1 MLRYNHSVVR
11 VLSVFSI
18 CVLSACGG
26 GGGGGDKSPPK
37 VIEVPKTIALSGVPQ
52 TSVNEMQTYS
62 FQTIVKNQAS
72 SNLSFSAEN
81 IPAWASINTNTG
93 LLSGTPSFDDSG
105 DYSNVT
111 IAVSDGTN
119 SATLTP
125 FSIEVVNVNRKPEM
139 LSQTSYEVLER
150 DEIGFVIEVSDPD
163 MDSVTISLQNQPDWL
178 TFDEASS
185 SLIGSASIED
195 SGDYQFNIVLNDG
208 AEESVSMPASI
219 LVTDA
224 TEVQGMVIDG
234 YISGA
239 LVFIDENLNNTFDDG
254 ELSSKTDSTGSYKLL
269 LPLDKIDLF
278 AVSPLR
284 AYVGEG
290 AQDLSRPELDFTTT
304 PITLSLPPIDI
315 RYRESDLI
323 QGVAISPFTEQLFE
337 MVNEKIILMASG
349 QISID
354 EMQFYIEKAKQA
366 ITRKLIADTNI
377 SVNETQTEAY
387 ITSLVFGD
395 FLANASDL
403 TVIATTAEAYVD
415 NMISQH
421 PSYDFDGDGIANGV
435 DTDDD
440 GDGIEDSVDLFP
452 FDATEWLD
460 SDGDGVGDNADAYPD
475 SELCY
480 IATDGD
486 GESCYLTLLAESS
499 ANLVAISEREVAY
512 LYQDNGNLVT
522 FDMVSKHVLNVQ
534 VIDNVSAMI
543 FHEGHQ
549 RLYLGFN
556 SSTLK
561 YLSKDYSLI
570 DFIEGEQCADA
581 LVEADDFLIV
591 HACQEYNRSYV
602 TFNRSGSL
610 LAETNGNNDS
620 SRDNAWNSS
629 NNRLYH
635 FRDGSS
641 PNDLYYRTINNSGQF
656 IDVLESPYHGD
667 YRIQGPIIVSN
678 NGNQVLLGSGD
689 IYDANTLTW
698 LTSIGEQFTHA
709 FWLENGDLIT
719 LMPLNANEQIILKR
733 RDVNLNL
740 VEVKFVAG
748 TLKAIKPFAD
758 KAILIIENNESVQFV
773 DYLPS
778 DDTDN
783 DGVINTVDAFP
794 FDSAASL
801 DSDFDGYPD
810 SWNEGNTG
818 DNSSLIIDS
827 FPLDSAC
834 WLSAHG
840 NANGCDFLATQPIF
854 TPDKIISDDAGNIY
868 FLSNVN
874 DRIYRWSS
882 ATNQF
887 TNPIVMSESVYK
899 NFGESLVMTYSDEHN
914 RLYIGYSTGTI
925 SRFDLDELKEV
936 AFANLGQ
943 AINGIA
949 AVGKFVLAENVNGAW
964 NTHYII
970 DEFGE
975 VTDSKDWNRHSRT
988 YAWNKENSR
997 VYFLRDGS
1005 SSNDLHYETI
1015 DQTLGHITESGESPY
1030 HSSVNISQPVRVSVD
1045 GSYIILG
1052 SGAIFDAEDITL
1064 LGELGLQSTD
1074 IISIADLIISI
1085 DNNDASQK
1093 LKIWQFEDL
1102 SLRAEMDI
1110 SGTGLALTPNGEE
1123 LNLITLLSDGSLNV
1137 SPIGIVDSDEDGLP
1151 LWWETLYNLDDND
1164 AADAALDS
1172 DNDGLTNLE
1181 EFTLKTNPIVEDT
1194 DSDGLLDGEEV
1205 NTYGTSPLIADTD
1218 GDGLS
1223 DGIEVN
1229 EYGTDPL
1236 LTDSDE
1242 DGLTDREEVQDY
1254 LSNPLSSDTDGDGLS
1269 DLYEVT
1275 HQLNI
1280 NVNDATEDADNDGLV
1295 NLDEM
1300 TYQTDP
1306 NNADSDRDGLSDG
1319 DEVHTHLT
1327 LPLNRDSDGDNM
1339 PDGWEVSYGFAP
1351 LSNSDKEL
1359 DFDEDG
1365 YANFIEFFL
1374 ETDPTDSSDI
1384 PEPKLW
1390 NSYQG
1395 NADHSGFTAITIE
1408 PDNLSLRW
1416 ATDIS
1421 PLGQLNP
1428 VVVGNGKVFVT
1439 HSTGLNEQF
1448 AVGLNANNGS
1458 VSWQKSYG
1466 SGHFINPPAFAD
1478 GKVYYQTREDNGA
1491 YLNAVSEQNGASIF
1505 STAYDNQWERYQA
1518 PTVFNGELYVGGG
1531 TYGGSYKFDGLTGA
1545 ELWFQ
1550 SLTQCD
1556 GWTPAVDND
1565 HVYYFS
1571 NGFVIADKSSGVA
1584 IENNEEF
1591 SINCRTPVLAG
1602 NDIAL
1607 VTSDNNLY
1615 AFDTNTAD
1623 KVWSSESE
1631 DYDDR
1636 FIGNPSVALGKVYA
1650 NKSGELTV
1658 LDQFTG
1664 EVLWQW
1670 RPQNN
1675 NDIQGS
1681 IVLTL
1686 NLAFIQDNINTY
1698 AIDINTHEQ
1707 VWSYP
1712 VVGEIS
1718 LSLEGAFYIAGT
1730 NGLLTSIDFGSDSDD
1745 DGIDDW
1751 WEDLYGLDR
1760 NDASDAALNADND
1773 ELTNLE
1779 EFQNSTDPT
1788 NDDTDNDGLSDSDEV
1803 NVYLSNPLST
1813 DSDNDGMSD
1822 GWEVTHNFD
1831 LLNDSDALSDAD
1843 NDGITNLEEYSELTD
1858 PNDATSTPDVIE
1870 TVSFSFEDAAIPTDW
1885 IIDETLASS
1894 WGVSS
1899 LENSDGDY
1907 SIFSSGVSAILF
1919 DGFFNGN
1926 DLTFDVKSA
1935 CQYNGNISVY
1945 VDDELSQQFTFDD
1958 SWQEKKVVI
1967 SRGRHTVSFK
1977 VQSCGVYLDN
1987 IKLTPL
1993 LSLFGRSVQSVMVSN
2008 QTLYLYDFEEYLLAS
2023 INIPRFEYQ
2032 RARDL
2037 TILDDGR
2044 IAVFNGHDT
2053 PSLSIYNPLHATWQH
2068 KKYQDWNTL
2077 NFDSYGGIAHFNQF
2091 VFVSDMTVNDNNTA
2105 GIVRFNLEN
2114 DSAELFAG
2122 GEYIDITLGGD
2133 NMLYALSGLQ
2143 VDKYHPQTMAL
2154 IDSYTISEAR
2164 AITVDDNSNIYTASW
2179 RGIIK
2184 KYDASGIEINSLDI
2198 NDYNISGDF
2207 YDFDNYAQNTL
2218 VLTNSN
2224 QQVVLVSDDF
2234 ISVQL
2239 QNRDIR
2245 ASFIAQVP
2253 FIDEDNDGMP
2263 NWWERTFGLD
2273 FNDAADAL
2281 TELDSDGLTNLEEYQ
2296 SATLPNNN
2304 DTDNDGLTDFEEV
2317 KTYLTNPLT
2326 TDTDGDDLSDG
2337 EEVLEHLTNPLELDS
2352 DGDLFNDGD
2361 EVLIFNTDPND
2372 AASKPESITEL
2383 AIDFSAAE
2391 LSESWAQGDNSNTDW
2406 TVETEML
2413 RSGAIGNNQVSSIVY
2428 SNVFTAG
2435 VLSFDSLVDSES
2447 CCDYLIVYLDG
2458 IAALTI
2464 SAQNWQAN
2472 EITIESGQHE
2482 ISFNYIKD
2490 SSVAQGEDAAF
2501 IDNVVFSTN

>member
-1 MLRYNHSVVR
+1 MLRFNYSVVR
-11 VLSVFSI
+11 FLSVLSI
-18 CVLSACGG
+18 CILSACG

-37 VIEVPKTIALSGVPQ
+37 VIEEPKTIALSGVPE

-62 FQTIVKNQAS
+62 FQTTVKNQAS
-72 SNLSFSAEN
+72 SNLSYSAEN
-81 IPAWASINTNTG
+81 IPSWTSINTDTG

-105 DYSNVT
+105 DYSNIT

-163 MDSVTISLQNQPDWL
+163 MDTVTISLQNQPDWL

-185 SLIGSASIED
+185 SLIGSSGIED
-195 SGDYQFNIVLNDG
+195 SGAYQFNIVLNDG
-208 AEESVSMPASI
+208 AEEPVSMPASI

-224 TEVQGMVIDG
+224 VEVQGKVIDG

-278 AVSPLR
+278 AVSPLK

-337 MVNEKIILMASG
+337 MVNEKILLMTSG

-354 EMQFYIEKAKQA
+354 EMQFYIEKAKQT
-366 ITRKLIADTNI
+366 ITRQLIADSNI
-377 SVNETQTEAY
+377 SVNETHTEAY
-387 ITSLVFGD
+387 ISTLVFGD
-395 FLANASDL
+395 FILADNEFSAL
-403 TVIATTAEAYVD
+403 VTRAQTYVD
-415 NMISQH
+415 TMINHH
-421 PSYDFDGDGIANGV
+421 PSSDFDGDGIANDV

-452 FDATEWLD
+452 YDASEWLD

-480 IATDGD
+480 LATDGD
-486 GESCYLTLLAESS
+486 GESCYLTLLAENS
-499 ANLVAISEREVAY
+499 ANLVAISELEVAY

-522 FDMVSKHVLNVQ
+522 FDLISNHVLNVQ
-534 VIDNVSAMI
+534 VIDNVIAMI

-556 SSTLK
+556 SSALK
-561 YLSKDYSLI
+561 YLAEDFSLV
-570 DFIEGEQCADA
+570 DFIDGEQCADA
-581 LVEADDFLIV
+581 LVEANDFLIV
-591 HACQEYNRSYV
+591 HACQGYNGSYL
-602 TFNRSGSL
+602 TFNRSGDL
-610 LAETNGNNDS
+610 LAESGGNNYS

-641 PNDLYYRTINNSGQF
+641 PNDLYYRTISNSGQF

-667 YRIQGPIIVSN
+667 YRIQGPIIVSS

-733 RDVNLNL
+733 RDIDLNL

-810 SWNEGNTG
+810 SWNEGNAG

-834 WLSAHG
+834 WLNAHG

-868 FLSNVN
+868 FLSSVN

-899 NFGESLVMTYSDEHN
+899 NFGESRVMTYSVEHN

-936 AFANLGQ
+936 AFTSLGRS
-943 AINGIA
+943 INGIGS
-949 AVGKFVLAENVNGAW
+949 VGDFILAENDNGAW

-975 VTDSKDWNRHSRT
+975 VTDSKDWNTSSAS
-988 YAWNKENSR
+988 YVWNEVDSR
-997 VYFLRDGS
+997 VYSIEHG
-1005 SSNDLHYETI
+1005 NVHYQTI
-1015 DQTLGHITESGESPY
+1015 DQALGHITDEGDIY
-1030 HSSVNISQPVRVSVD
+1030 SSVGASHPLIISLDGKYLISANGGLYDLKTDLPIANIQ
-1045 GSYIILG
+1045 
-1052 SGAIFDAEDITL
+1052 
-1064 LGELGLQSTD
+1064 LQATD
-1074 IISIADLIISI
+1074 IISTSELILSI
-1085 DNNDASQK
+1085 EGEDDDSI
-1093 LKIWQFEDL
+1093 LKIWQLNDFTLEA
-1102 SLRAEMDI
+1102 SI
-1110 SGTGLALTPNGEE
+1110 NITG
-1123 LNLITLLSDGSLNV
+1123 
-1137 SPIGIVDSDEDGLP
+1137 SPIGLVSNGDEVNVITILSNGDLTVTVAGVVDSDQDGLP
-1151 LWWETLYNLDDND
+1151 LWWESLYNLDDND
-1164 AADAALDS
+1164 ASDAALDS
-1172 DNDGLTNLE
+1172 DNDDLTNLE
-1181 EFTLKTNPIVEDT
+1181 EFTLKTNPILDDT

-1218 GDGLS
+1218 DDGLS
-1223 DGIEVN
+1223 DSQEVN

-1236 LTDSDE
+1236 LSDSDE
-1242 DGLTDREEVQDY
+1242 DGLTDREEVQVY
-1254 LSNPLSSDTDGDGLS
+1254 FSNPLSSDTDGDGLS

-1280 NVNDATEDADNDGLV
+1280 NVDDAAEDADNDGLV
-1295 NLDEM
+1295 NIDEM
-1300 TYQTDP
+1300 TYQTNP
-1306 NNADSDRDGLSDG
+1306 NNADSDSDGLNDG

-1339 PDGWEVSYGFAP
+1339 PDGWEINYGFAP
-1351 LSNSDKEL
+1351 LSSADREL

-1374 ETDPTDSSDI
+1374 ATDPTDSSDI

-1395 NADHSGFTAITIE
+1395 NADHAGFMAITIE
-1408 PDNLSLRW
+1408 PDNLALRW
-1416 ATDIS
+1416 VANLPTTS
-1421 PLGQLNP
+1421 QLNP
-1428 VVVGNGKVFVT
+1428 VVAGGGKVFVT
-1439 HSTGLNEQF
+1439 NNSYYDEQF
-1448 AVGLNANNGS
+1448 AFGVNATNGS
-1458 VSWQKSYG
+1458 VSWQKNYG
-1466 SGHFINPPAFAD
+1466 NNHSINPPAFSD
-1478 GKVYYQTREDNGA
+1478 DKVYFQTREDNGA
-1491 YLNAVSEQNGASIF
+1491 FLNAVSQQNGASVF
-1505 STAYDNQWERYQA
+1505 STSYGNQWERYQA
-1518 PTVFNGELYVGGG
+1518 PTIFNGDLYVGGG
-1531 TYGGSYKFDGLTGA
+1531 TYGGSYKFDGLTGE

-1550 SLTQCD
+1550 DLSQCD
-1556 GWTPAVDND
+1556 GWTPAVDD
-1565 HVYYFS
+1565 EHVYYFS

-1584 IENNEEF
+1584 IEKNEEF
-1591 SINCRTPVLAG
+1591 PIQCRTPVLAG

-1607 VTSDNNLY
+1607 VTHDNNLY

-1650 NKSGELTV
+1650 NQSGELTV

-1664 EVLWQW
+1664 EALWQW

-1675 NDIQGS
+1675 NDIQGN

-1686 NLAFIQDNINTY
+1686 NLVFIQDYTNTY

-1718 LSLEGAFYIAGT
+1718 LSLEGALYIAGAE
-1730 NGLLTSIDFGSDSDD
+1730 GLLTAIDFGSDSDE
-1745 DGIDDW
+1745 DGMDDW
-1751 WEDLYGLDR
+1751 WEDLYGFDR
-1760 NDASDAALNADND
+1760 FDATDAALNADTD

-1779 EFQNSTDPT
+1779 EFLNSTDPT
-1788 NDDTDNDGLSDSDEV
+1788 SDDTDNDGLSDSEEV
-1803 NVYLSNPLST
+1803 NLYLSNPLST
-1813 DSDNDGMSD
+1813 DTDNDGMAD

-1831 LLNDSDALSDAD
+1831 LINGSDALLDAD
-1843 NDGITNLEEYSELTD
+1843 NDGITNIEEYLEQTD
-1858 PNDATSTPDVIE
+1858 PNDATSTPDVIA
-1870 TVSFSFEDAAIPTDW
+1870 TLTFSFEDAIIPNDW
-1885 IIDETLASS
+1885 TIDETLASS

-1907 SIFSSGVSAILF
+1907 SIFSSGVSAISF

-1977 VQSCGVYLDN
+1977 VESCGVYLDN

-1993 LSLFGRSVQSVMVSN
+1993 LSLFERSVQSVMVSN

-2068 KKYQDWNTL
+2068 KKYQGWNIL
-2077 NFDSYGGIAHFNQF
+2077 NYDSYGGIAHFNQY
-2091 VFVSDMTVNDNNTA
+2091 VFVIDMAVNDDTA
-2105 GIVRFNLEN
+2105 GIVRFSLEN
-2114 DSAELFAG
+2114 DSEQFFAG
-2122 GEYIDITLGGD
+2122 GEYTDITLGGD
-2133 NMLYALSGLQ
+2133 NMLYALAGSK
-2143 VDKYHPQTMAL
+2143 VDKYDPETMVL
-2154 IDSYTISEAR
+2154 TGSYTISEAR
-2164 AITVDDNSNIYTASW
+2164 VITVDANSNIYTASW
-2179 RGIIK
+2179 DGIIK
-2184 KYDASGIEINSLDI
+2184 MYDANGVESQSLNI
-2198 NDYNISGDF
+2198 ADYNLSGTF
-2207 YDFDNYAQNTL
+2207 YDFDIFAQNTL
-2218 VLTNSN
+2218 VLTNSS
-2224 QQVVLVSDDF
+2224 QQVILVSNDF
-2234 ISVQL
+2234 TSVQL
-2239 QNRDIR
+2239 QNSDIR

-2253 FIDEDNDGMP
+2253 VIDDDNDGMP
-2263 NWWERTFGLD
+2263 NWWERKYGLD
-2273 FNDAADAL
+2273 YNDATDAL
-2281 TELDSDGLTNLEEYQ
+2281 TELDTDGLTNVEEYQ

-2317 KTYLTNPLT
+2317 KTYLTNPLIS
-2326 TDTDGDDLSDG
+2326 DTDGDDLSDG
-2337 EEVLEHLTNPLELDS
+2337 DEVLEHLTNPLELDS

-2391 LSESWAQGDNSNTDW
+2391 LSESWAQGDNSNADW
-2406 TVETEML
+2406 AVEAEML
-2413 RSGAIGNNQVSSIVY
+2413 RSGVIGDDQISSIVY

-2435 VLSFDSLVDSES
+2435 VLTFDSLVDSES
-2447 CCDYLIVYLDG
+2447 CCDYLEVSLDG
-2458 IAALTI
+2458 EVIFRI
-2464 SAQNWQAN
+2464 STQSWQEN
-2472 EITIESGQHE
+2472 EIIIESGLHE
-2482 ISFNYIKD
+2482 IRFNYVKD

-2501 IDNVVFSTN
+2501 IDNLVFSTN